1 MKGTTKELIHMTI
14 VLIVV
19 FLILTHFTGFAKDV
33 GAATK
38 GWGGIIRDFQGRGQ
52 Y

>member
-1 MKGTTKELIHMTI
+1 MKQTTKELIQMTI
-14 VLIVV
+14 VLVAL

-38 GWGGIIRDFQGRGQ
+38 GWGGLIRDFQGRGQ

>member
-1 MKGTTKELIHMTI
+1 MKGTTKEIIQMT
-14 VLIVV
+14 VLLVV
-19 FLILTHFTGFAKDV
+19 LFLVLTHFTGFASDV

-38 GWGGIIRDFQGRGQ
+38 GYGGLIRDFQGRGQ